1 MYTTFWEFNLL
12 MNAVAKVL
20 LSGLWV
26 VTAASQ
32 SSSSQVEQANK
43 TRAGL
48 GIPDQLLIARGK
60 YIVEGVAVCE
70 RCHTPRNADGTPDE
84 SNRLMGAPI
93 IMKPT
98 DDVPVWAIRAPRLAG
113 VPPGTDGD
121 VIRLLTTG
129 ISRTGRPPKPP
140 MPPFRM
146 TRGDAEA
153 VLAYIK
159 SLPRR

>member
-1 MYTTFWEFNLL
+1 MCTMLRECRLL

-20 LSGLWV
+20 IAGLWV
-26 VTAASQ
+26 VAASSQ
-32 SSSSQVEQANK
+32 SSSTRVEQASK
-43 TRAGL
+43 TRVDAGVSA
-48 GIPDQLLIARGK
+48 QLLIERGK
-60 YIVEGVAVCE
+60 YIVEGVAMCE
-70 RCHTPRNADGTPDE
+70 RCHTRRNADGSPDQ

-93 IMKPT
+93 QMTPT
-98 DDVPVWAIRAPRLAG
+98 YDAPEWAIRAPRLAG

-121 VIRLLTTG
+121 FIRLLTTG

-140 MPPFRM
+140 MPAFRM

-159 SLPRR
+159 SLRR